1 MASVT
6 RDPNASIDA
15 STAMFAAQITG
26 LIAGENLNACAPCYV
41 KAADGKVYQSNGVAV
56 AEAAKFDG
64 FAARSALAGQPI
76 TLYGVGTRMRY
87 GNALTPGTDLFVD
100 AVAGGLA
107 DAATTGGTTA
117 IARVVD
123 TTDIRVTRNTNT

>member
-6 RDPNASIDA
+6 RDANASVDA

-26 LIAGENLNACAPCYV
+26 LIAGEDLVIGPCYV
-41 KAADGKVYQSNGVAV
+41 KAADGKVYKSNGTAV

-64 FAARSALAGQPI
+64 FAARAALAGQPI
-76 TLYGVGTRMRY
+76 TLYGVGCRIRY
-87 GNALTPGTDLFVD
+87 GNGLTPGADYFVD
-100 AVAGGLA
+100 TVAGGLS
-107 DAATTGGTTA
+107 DVATTGGTTA
-117 IARVVD
+117 IARAID

>member
-6 RDPNASIDA
+6 RDANASIDA

-26 LIAGENLNACAPCYV
+26 LIAGENLVIGPCYV
-41 KAADGKVYQSNGVAV
+41 KAADGKVYMSNGTA
-56 AEAAKFDG
+56 ANEAAKFDG
-64 FAARSALAGQPI
+64 FAARAALAGQPV
-76 TLYGVGTRMRY
+76 TLYGVGTRIRY
-87 GNALTPGTDLFVD
+87 GNGLTPGADYFVD
-100 AVAGGLA
+100 TVAGGLA

-117 IARVVD
+117 IARAVD

>member
-6 RDPNASIDA
+6 KDPNASVDV

-26 LIAGENLNACAPCYV
+26 LIAGENIAVCAPCYI
-41 KAADGKVYQSNGVAV
+41 KAADGKVYQSNGTA
-56 AEAAKFDG
+56 ANEAAKFDG
-64 FAARSALAGQPI
+64 FAPRAALAGQPI
-76 TLYGVGTRMRY
+76 TLYGIGTRMRY
-87 GNALTPGTDLFVD
+87 GNGLVIGADYFVD
-100 AVAGGLA
+100 TVAGGLS

-117 IARVVD
+117 IARAID